1 MLFKFLF
8 AKKIELHVRTIYEI
22 FVLIVCVVMLKLAS
36 TQLSQLIPSA
46 SPEAINLISAMCVW
60 DPRNRPTASQALQHP
75 FFQIHQRIRA
85 RIPGCELAQAK
96 TFIPSVVKANSLMK
110 NEFEGQ
116 AGVRRGSALWT
127 KQHGSPISSG
137 KVRPAIIRPSIS
149 PAIPPLSHA
158 RGSATPTTNPSVPTP
173 PTWCYVHPAV
183 LSSNPTYTRP
193 QIPDRETYQHAYHA
207 LPAITANPRR
217 GQNMRQPYNMT
228 VA

>member
-1 MLFKFLF
+1 MILL
-8 AKKIELHVRTIYEI
+8 LWRLTNCYS
-22 FVLIVCVVMLKLAS
+22 L
-36 TQLSQLIPSA
+36 Q
-46 SPEAINLISAMCVW
+46 AMCVW